1 MDETFIG
8 GKNKNRHWNKKV
20 PHSQGRSLSDK
31 IPVWGAKE
39 RNGNLVARVVSDTS
53 QNTLEPIIKATI
65 KESSS
70 VYTDEWKAYNGLH
83 ETFNHQWV
91 NHGIKQYVNGT
102 ATTNSIESVWAI
114 LKRVIYGTYHH
125 TSRKHA
131 QKYLDEIVF
140 RHNTRKYNEQ
150 DRFNLVLS
158 SIAGKRLT
166 YKQLTN

>member
-1 MDETFIG
+1 
-8 GKNKNRHWNKKV
+8 
-20 PHSQGRSLSDK
+20 
-31 IPVWGAKE
+31 
-39 RNGNLVARVVSDTS
+39 
-53 QNTLEPIIKATI
+53 
-65 KESSS
+65 
-70 VYTDEWKAYNGLH
+70 
-83 ETFNHQWV
+83 
-91 NHGIKQYVNGT
+91 
-102 ATTNSIESVWAI
+102 
-114 LKRVIYGTYHH
+114 VIYGTYHH